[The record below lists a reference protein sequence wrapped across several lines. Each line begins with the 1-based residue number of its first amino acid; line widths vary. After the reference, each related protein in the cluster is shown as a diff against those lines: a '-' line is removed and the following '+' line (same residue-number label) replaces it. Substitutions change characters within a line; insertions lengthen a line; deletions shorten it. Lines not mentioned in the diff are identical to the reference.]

1 MQNDKEYLDGLDE
14 SEKVALKSKLLKG
27 IRKGIAK
34 EDARKKTRE
43 SIWRT
48 TKIAASFS
56 LIILGLISV
65 WVWTGINEV
74 NYRTSDNEILE
85 ISLPDSSTVIL
96 NSNSSLTYQTSRFSG
111 FDRKV
116 KLEGEAYFSIQ
127 KGNNGELFEI
137 NKESDLS
144 VTVLG
149 TQFSV
154 KSSENLQKV
163 ILIEGSVK
171 LDFHSEE
178 SSSEYL
184 MTPGEA
190 IRLTTGNNQLHS
202 KKFEDPEILI
212 SWKSRKLKLKNQS
225 LSEVLNTVAEIYD
238 LKLDLGGIS
247 HDNNRVSGS
256 LPLYDDPMEVF
267 PNLEI
272 LFETPIELKGNQ
284 VNVKHSELN

>member
-238 LKLDLGGIS
+238 LKLDLEGIS

>member
-238 LKLDLGGIS
+238 LKLDLEGIS

-267 PNLEI
+267 TNLEI

>member
-267 PNLEI
+267 TNLEI

>member
-127 KGNNGELFEI
+127 KGNNRELFEI

-267 PNLEI
+267 TNLEI

>member
-65 WVWTGINEV
+65 WVWTGKNEV

-238 LKLDLGGIS
+238 LKLDLEGIS

-267 PNLEI
+267 TNLEI